1 MTEFDLKKYNVF
13 KGKLLSLT
21 KKIDIKT
28 NCLSNNNSETESLYF
43 LFNIKDD
50 PYEKNNLAFKYPCKL
65 KELELKLEE
74 YKHDSVVPLISK
86 PSNFVSESNP
96 SKFGDK
102 WSPGWCP

>member
-1 MTEFDLKKYNVF
+1 LTEFDLKKYNVY

-21 KKIDIKT
+21 KNIDIKT

-74 YKHDSVVPLISK
+74 YKHDSVVPLVTE
-86 PSNFVSESNP
+86 PANFDKKSNP
-96 SKFGDK
+96 NANDQ
-102 WSPGWCP
+102 WAPGWCL